1 MKCLTNKQTQELID
15 GELTTKQSE
24 LYHRHIAECQNC
36 TDKYYEQKAL
46 AVSIKGLINE
56 MVNSP
61 VRIPEFRM
69 PTKPAQKEMKVRRI
83 PLWAKVAAVLIP
95 VFFVWKIM
103 NFENKNDITQLL
115 KNKQLYKMC
124 SSMNANITFKEN
136 GEIII
141 VTNDNGVAVQ
151 LMSN

>member
-1 MKCLTNKQTQELID
+1 MQELID
-15 GELTTKQSE
+15 GELSTRQSE
-24 LYHRHIAECQNC
+24 LYHRHIAECQYCNGQ
-36 TDKYYEQKAL
+36 YAEQKAL

-56 MVNSP
+56 MVKSP
-61 VRIPEFRM
+61 VKIPEFRL
-69 PTKPAQKEMKVRRI
+69 PTKPAKKETKVRRI

-95 VFFVWKIM
+95 VFFVWKVA

-115 KNKQLYKMC
+115 KNKQLYEIC
-124 SSMNANITFKEN
+124 SSIDANTSYKEN
-136 GEIII
+136 GKIII